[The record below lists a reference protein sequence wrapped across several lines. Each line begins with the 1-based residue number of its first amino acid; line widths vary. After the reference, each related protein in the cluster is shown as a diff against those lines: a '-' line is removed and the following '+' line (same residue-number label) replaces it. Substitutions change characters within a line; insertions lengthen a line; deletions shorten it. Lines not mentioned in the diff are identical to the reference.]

1 MDNFGIRL
9 QNFLQHYEITAYKL
23 GKDIDFSNAAI
34 GNMLAG
40 KTMPSFDFLS
50 KLMELYPLVNANWLM
65 MGRGEMFVD
74 PNIKP
79 RNNKL
84 HSPDLLE
91 SKNEIIGLLNEH
103 VKMKDDKISQMTE
116 ELREFR
122 AAAKL
127 LREK

>member
-9 QNFLQHYEITAYKL
+9 QKFLQHYEITAYKL

-34 GNMLAG
+34 GNMLSG

>member
-9 QNFLQHYEITAYKL
+9 QKFLQHYEITAYKL

-34 GNMLAG
+34 GNMLSG
-40 KTMPSFDFLS
+40 KTLPSFDFLS

>member
-1 MDNFGIRL
+1 
-9 QNFLQHYEITAYKL
+9 
-23 GKDIDFSNAAI
+23 
-34 GNMLAG
+34 MLAG
-40 KTMPSFDFLS
+40 KTIPSFDFLS

-74 PNIKP
+74 PHIKP

-103 VKMKDDKISQMTE
+103 VKMKDDKISQLTE

-127 LREK
+127 LREKEDRASFRQ